1 MLVRVV
7 LRNHFNLQTT
17 QTTRD
22 CMKKAVF
29 SQNAPKPIGPYN
41 QAVQAGNFLFV
52 SGQLAIDPDEGK
64 LIVENVRLQTRQVME
79 NIKAILDAAG
89 YSLKNVVQS
98 TVYLTSMSLFEE
110 FNLEY
115 AKYFE
120 NDFPARATVG
130 VELKSGALVE
140 VSVVACKG

>member
-1 MLVRVV
+1 
-7 LRNHFNLQTT
+7 
-17 QTTRD
+17 
-22 CMKKAVF
+22 MKKAVF
-29 SQNAPKPIGPYN
+29 SRNAPKPIGPYN

-52 SGQLAIDPDEGK
+52 SGQLAIDPEEGK
-64 LIVENVRLQTRQVME
+64 LIVENVRLQTHQVME
-79 NIKAILDAAG
+79 NIKVILDAAG
-89 YSLKNVVQS
+89 YSLKDVVQS
-98 TVYLTSMSLFEE
+98 TVYLSSMSLFEE

-140 VSVVACKG
+140 VSVIACKD